1 MPEQLIV
8 PNQQQEGQVTK
19 AYAVTPVDIQTV
31 PVPFANDPFFAVSV
45 TTYIIVFGVSFLA
58 GLVRFIR
65 KLNEATEPQPLA
77 KIMLR
82 FAGEQ
87 VVATFAG
94 LLTFWICLYLG
105 WSMTVTVV
113 MISISAH
120 MGGKA
125 IDTYTDLREVWIE
138 AQKRKFK

>member
-1 MPEQLIV
+1 MQEQIII
-8 PNQQQEGQVTK
+8 PEGQQHGPVN
-19 AYAVTPVDIQTV
+19 AYAVTPVNVQTV

-65 KLNEATEPQPLA
+65 KLNESTEPQPLA

-113 MISISAH
+113 MISLSAH

-125 IDTYTDLREVWIE
+125 IDTYTDLREVWID